1 MSEARLGS
9 AEAPKPNYLTPK
21 LLAIVLAMD
30 AAFVFFAAIVAF
42 GLKTL
47 PPVAA
52 FVGGGILM
60 VIFILLAA
68 LVRRAMWVLW
78 AGTVGQ
84 LVLIALGFW
93 VMPMFFIGVASAV
106 LWVWCL
112 RRGQRV
118 DRATRAALAANDD
131 QEQNR

>member
-1 MSEARLGS
+1 MSESTSGT
-9 AEAPKPNYLTPK
+9 AEAPGPSYLTPK

-30 AAFVFFAAIVAF
+30 ALFVFFAAIVAF

-47 PPVAA
+47 DPITA
-52 FVGGGILM
+52 FVGGGVLM
-60 VIFILLAA
+60 VVFFVLAA

-78 AGTVGQ
+78 AGTIGQ
-84 LVLIALGFW
+84 LVLIVLGFW
-93 VMPMFFIGVASAV
+93 VLPMFFIGAASAV

-118 DRATRAALAANDD
+118 DRATRAALAALDD
-131 QEQNR
+131 QEQK